1 MRELDEDRAG
11 FATWCTRT
19 CARER
24 LENFADVK
32 QFLQLSADILKA
44 RPDDRLDILAW
55 GDAVLKINQ
64 CPDVRQRESA
74 GLSRSNEAETVDGF
88 RWVLAVIA

>member
-74 GLSRSNEAETVDGF
+74 GLSRSNEAETVDGC